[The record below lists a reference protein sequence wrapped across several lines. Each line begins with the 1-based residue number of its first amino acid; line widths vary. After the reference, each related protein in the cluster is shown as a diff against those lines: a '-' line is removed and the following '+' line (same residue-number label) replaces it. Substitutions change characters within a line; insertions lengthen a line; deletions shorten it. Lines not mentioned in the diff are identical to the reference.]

1 MRIVLLGPPGAGKG
15 TQAEFICHHYGIPKI
30 STGDMLRAAV
40 AAHSPMG
47 QVFKKIMEE
56 GKLAGDELIIDL
68 VNERLTAPDCKPG
81 YLFDGFPRTVP
92 QANAMEDLG
101 MGFDVVIELS
111 VPDEVLVSRLSGRRI
126 HLRSGRV
133 YHTQFNP
140 PKIDNLDDVTGEPL
154 IHREDDY
161 EETIRKRLQVYHQQ
175 TEPLIHWFKE
185 RQEFHPYFK
194 ISGEDNLESIQ
205 KQIMGIL
212 INIPPKA
219 TKGSMS

>member
-15 TQAEFICHHYGIPKI
+15 TQAEFICHHFGIPKI

-40 AAHSPMG
+40 SANTPIG
-47 QVFKKIMEE
+47 QTFKKIMEE
-56 GKLAGDELIIDL
+56 GGLAGDDLIIDL
-68 VNERLTAPDCKPG
+68 VKERLQASDCKPG

-92 QANAMEDLG
+92 QTIAMESLN
-101 MGFDVVIELS
+101 MKLDVVIELK
-111 VPDEVLVSRLSGRRI
+111 VPDEVLISRLSGRRI
-126 HLRSGRV
+126 HLSSGRA
-133 YHTQFNP
+133 YHIKFNP

-185 RQEFHPYFK
+185 RQSFYPYFE
-194 ISGEDNLESIQ
+194 ISGEENLDHIQ
-205 KQIMGIL
+205 KKIMDIL
-212 INIPPKA
+212 QKIIPKE
-219 TKGSMS
+219 

>member
-40 AAHSPMG
+40 AAHTPIG
-47 QVFKKIMEE
+47 QKMKKIMEE
-56 GKLAGDELIIDL
+56 GRLASDDLIIDL
-68 VNERLTAPDCKPG
+68 VKERLTAPDCKPG

-92 QANAMEDLG
+92 QANAMEALK
-101 MGFDVVIELS
+101 MGLDVVIELT
-111 VPDEVLVSRLSGRRI
+111 VPDEVLISRLSGRRI
-126 HLRSGRV
+126 HLNSGRV
-133 YHTQFNP
+133 YHVQFNP
-140 PKIDNLDDVTGEPL
+140 PKIDNRDDETGEPL

-185 RQEFHPYFK
+185 RALFHPYFQ
-194 ISGEDNLESIQ
+194 ISGEDSLESIQ
-205 KQIMGIL
+205 QKIMDIL
-212 INIPPKA
+212 KNIRPK
-219 TKGSMS
+219 G